1 MSDHLLVRELITVSA
16 LNNTIQQKDGAKGLS
31 FDNRDILQMSV
42 IRARNSIC
50 VIEIICIR
58 VLERGYRAVG
68 I

>member
-1 MSDHLLVRELITVSA
+1 
-16 LNNTIQQKDGAKGLS
+16 
-31 FDNRDILQMSV
+31 MSV